1 MSVLSQLRPRSVFD
15 YFEKLCSVP
24 HGSGNTKI
32 ISDLCVSFARELG
45 LKYRQDAMNNVVIW
59 KDASPGYEG
68 AAPIILQGH
77 IDMVCTKTEGCTK
90 DMAKEGLDL
99 ETDGEWVWAKD
110 TTLGG
115 DNGIAV
121 AMALAIL
128 ADGALPHPPI
138 EAVFTVDEEVGL
150 LGAAGLDCSD
160 LKGRKLVNL
169 DSEEEGVFTV
179 SCAGGVRVDCFL
191 PGKKAPLNGELGY
204 EISLEGLLGGHS
216 GAEIHKGRAS
226 ANQVM
231 GRVLYSAME
240 CVPGLRLADIRG
252 GKFDNVI
259 CSRNHAKVAVPA
271 DQAGEF
277 EAFIRAFDGALKNE
291 YAGCDGGITLAC
303 ERTALDGALSSE
315 ATGNVLRTLLAVPQG
330 VQAMNVDFPG
340 LVQTSLNMGVMELK
354 EDGLYF
360 GISVRS
366 CIATQK
372 EMMIQRLK
380 AILELGGGSFT
391 LRGNYPGWQYDRNS
405 ALREEV
411 LAAYSSVCGKEG
423 TIEATHGGL
432 ECGLFVEKLPG
443 LDAVSFGPELHDV
456 HSVKERL
463 SVASTQRV
471 YEVTREL
478 LKRESKVRK

>member
-1 MSVLSQLRPRSVFD
+1 MAVLSGLEPKKVFE
-15 YFEKLCSVP
+15 YFEKLCAVP
-24 HGSGNTKI
+24 HGSHNTKQ

-45 LKYRQDAMNNVVIW
+45 LRWRQDEVNNVVIW
-59 KDASPGYEG
+59 KEASPGYEE
-68 AAPIILQGH
+68 ASPVILQGH
-77 IDMVCTKTEGCTK
+77 IDMVCVKTEDCPK
-90 DMAKEGLDL
+90 DMAREGLDL
-99 ETDGEWVWAKD
+99 MTDGEWVWAD
-110 TTLGG
+110 RTSLGG

-121 AMALAIL
+121 AMILAIL
-128 ADGALPHPPI
+128 ADGGLPHPPL

-150 LGAAGLDCSD
+150 EGAFALDCSD

-191 PGKKAPLNGELGY
+191 PGKRAPLNGEAGY
-204 EISLEGLLGGHS
+204 KISLEGLLGGHS
-216 GAEIHKGRAS
+216 GGEIHKGRAS

-240 CVPGLRLADIRG
+240 RVPGLRLADVRG
-252 GKFDNVI
+252 GRFDNVI
-259 CSRNHAKVAVPA
+259 CSRNQAKAAVPA
-271 DQAGEF
+271 DRAGEF
-277 EAFIRAFDGALKNE
+277 EAFIREFDAALKNE
-291 YAGCDGGITLAC
+291 YAGCDGGVTLTC
-303 ERTALDGALSSE
+303 EKTALEGALTPE
-315 ATGNVLRTLLAVPQG
+315 ATANMLRTLLAVPQG

-340 LVQTSLNMGVMELK
+340 LVQTSLNMGVMEMK

-372 EMMIQRLK
+372 DMMVQRLK

-411 LAAYSSVCGKEG
+411 LGAYKSVCGKQG

-463 SVASTQRV
+463 NVASTQRV

-478 LKRESKVRK
+478 LRRESAAGK